1 MISASAARPAP
12 RVDHGMRLLP
22 LEAPGVF
29 DLAAGWLA
37 RKENYQW
44 LDFGNG
50 SRPVTSALLRIMTQ
64 RDTHFL
70 RAYTS
75 DKDDVP
81 IGIVGLNSINRTVR
95 SATFW
100 GASGDKS
107 FRSRGFGTLA
117 GSKFLTVAFRDLGL
131 HSINTWVVE
140 HNPSQRII
148 ERLGFRFI
156 GRQRQCHWI
165 DGRTYD
171 RLLFDLLASEHR
183 EGDAARWQPGE
194 RLHRETL

>member
-1 MISASAARPAP
+1 MK
-12 RVDHGMRLLP
+12 LLP
-22 LEAPGVF
+22 LDAPGMLE
-29 DLAAGWLA
+29 LAADWLA

-44 LDFGNG
+44 LDFGDG
-50 SRPVTSALLRIMTQ
+50 SRPVTPALLKILIQ

-75 DKDDVP
+75 DTGDIP
-81 IGIVGLNSINRTVR
+81 IGIVGLNSINRTVG

-107 FRSRGFGTLA
+107 FRNRGFGTLA
-117 GSKFLTVAFRDLGL
+117 GAKFLTVAFRDLGL
-131 HSINTWVVE
+131 HTINTWVVE
-140 HNPSQRII
+140 HNPSLRII

-156 GRQRQCHWI
+156 GRQRQCHLI
-165 DGRTYD
+165 DGRAYD

-183 EGDAARWQPGE
+183 EHDAGE
-194 RLHRETL
+194 WRRAERPHQTLT